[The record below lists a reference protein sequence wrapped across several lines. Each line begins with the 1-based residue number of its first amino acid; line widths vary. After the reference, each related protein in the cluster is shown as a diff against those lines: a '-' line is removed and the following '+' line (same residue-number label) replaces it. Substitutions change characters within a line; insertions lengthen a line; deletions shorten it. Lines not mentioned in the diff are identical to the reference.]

1 MPQIDL
7 REYKKGLRE
16 KRKAKRI
23 SLNPE
28 RKKVMDM
35 RIADRITS
43 LYQYKNAKTVMIY
56 ASTAIEVD
64 TFEIINRAFE
74 DNKRV
79 ALPRC
84 EKGTRNMEFFYI
96 NGLDD
101 LEKGTF
107 NVLEPKEGCE
117 MVTEYDDVL
126 MVVPALSLDSFGYR
140 LGYGGGYYD
149 RYLSRYRFI
158 TVGICYSDDYVY
170 KMLHGRYDC
179 PLELIVTDRFLRRPD
194 KPNVKR

>member
-64 TFEIINRAFE
+64 TFEIIISLFIIRKFCKLFAYSKSFSAF
-74 DNKRV
+74 
-79 ALPRC
+79 APL
-84 EKGTRNMEFFYI
+84 
-96 NGLDD
+96 
-101 LEKGTF
+101 
-107 NVLEPKEGCE
+107 
-117 MVTEYDDVL
+117 
-126 MVVPALSLDSFGYR
+126 LSK
-140 LGYGGGYYD
+140 
-149 RYLSRYRFI
+149 
-158 TVGICYSDDYVY
+158 V
-170 KMLHGRYDC
+170 
-179 PLELIVTDRFLRRPD
+179 
-194 KPNVKR
+194 